1 MNLLGYIKK
10 QQATFD
16 EQELNI
22 IDILAFSWISY
33 YDYITYENKFPIRI
47 EDLASDPY
55 YQTLT
60 PYADCTFVRR
70 GRNIMRAMFI
80 SNRFKDVEI
89 LDFAMIYSRHT
100 VAQTAALAVRVKDK
114 IIITFKGT
122 DTSFVGWRED
132 FVLSFKGSITS
143 YNFAKKFYENIIN
156 KYDEPVILAGHSKG
170 GNIATYLLSSL
181 DNVDRIYK
189 VISYDGPGFKDEIFK
204 GKEDRIE
211 KFIKVVPKSSLVG
224 VLFSNETEVKII
236 KSYSISVFQHMPLD
250 WNIKNNDFIYIK
262 KRSLSGRYLEKVI
275 NNWID
280 SLTEEEREKYT
291 NILFDSLDSL
301 KTDDFQKLVFAMPKH
316 VKPFVKSYTKL
327 SKEDKKLV
335 NKVARKLI
343 KSFMLLNKGKKEL
356 EKSKSKKKS
365 KSLG

>member
-33 YDYITYENKFPIRI
+33 YDYLTYQGKFPIRI
-47 EDLASDPY
+47 KDLSNDPY

-70 GRNIMRAMFI
+70 GRNIMKQMFI

-89 LDFAMIYSRHT
+89 LDYAMIYSRNT

-132 FVLSFKGSITS
+132 FVLSFKTSITS
-143 YNFAKKFYENIIN
+143 YNFAKNFYQNIIE
-156 KYDEPVILAGHSKG
+156 KYSEPIILAGHSKG
-170 GNIATYLLSSL
+170 GNIATHILSDL
-181 DNVDRIYK
+181 DNVDRIEK
-189 VISYDGPGFKDEIFK
+189 VISYDGPGFRDEIFK
-204 GKEDRIE
+204 GKEDRIN

-224 VLFSNETEVKII
+224 VLFSNETDLKII
-236 KSYSISVFQHMPLD
+236 KSYSVSVFQHMPLE
-250 WNIKNNDFIYIK
+250 WQVKNNDFIYIK
-262 KRSLSGRYLEKVI
+262 KRSLSSRYLEKSI

-280 SLTEEEREKYT
+280 SLTTEEREKYT

-301 KTDDFQKLVFAMPKH
+301 KTDDFQKLVFKMPKH
-316 VKPFVKSYTKL
+316 VKPFVKSYIKL

-335 NKVARKLI
+335 KKVIRKLI

-356 EKSKSKKKS
+356 IASDKSKKEE
-365 KSLG
+365 LN